1 MCILADE
8 GPKGPKQKH
17 FQKIKT
23 KNIMKTQMTREELN
37 FSRLQEIASFYVK
50 PAEAMKVLNKWM
62 ALDKEVRKFSVKSL
76 LERQRG
82 LFLKRVANKV
92 KATTDLLEV
101 ELDSTPAPRPI
112 SGYSLGI
119 AAYQAE
125 MRYHGGRRF
134 SE

>member
-1 MCILADE
+1 
-8 GPKGPKQKH
+8 
-17 FQKIKT
+17 
-23 KNIMKTQMTREELN
+23 MTHEELN
-37 FSRLQEIASFYVK
+37 YSRLQEIASFYVD

-76 LERQRG
+76 LERQRK

-101 ELDSTPAPRPI
+101 ELDPTPAPRPI
-112 SGYSLGI
+112 PGYSLGI

-125 MRYHGGRRF
+125 MHYHGGRRF
-134 SE
+134 TE

>member
-1 MCILADE
+1 MNTNT
-8 GPKGPKQKH
+8 Q
-17 FQKIKT
+17 T
-23 KNIMKTQMTREELN
+23 NTTMKTQMTREEFN
-37 FSRLQEIASFYVK
+37 FSRLQEIASFYVN

-76 LERQRG
+76 LEKQRS

-101 ELDSTPAPRPI
+101 ELDSTPAPGPI
-112 SGYSLGI
+112 PGYSLGI

-125 MRYHGGRRF
+125 MLYHGGRLF